1 MPTIKLTDQFGLDVD
16 VATGDL
22 SSLAK
27 YFGNFTSLSLAGF
40 NLNSIA
46 GLTLEDPAVTSIHAG
61 LNFAQP
67 VGIGSGGVTLQ
78 LSAGLGGT
86 LGIFV
91 PPADGGNLFDSDRYG
106 DNIPVDGAERYVSIV
121 LSATAGPGI
130 NAAVNQL
137 CFGFQ
142 AGATVS
148 LANYRLFETH
158 PTAPSILAA
167 VQDTLANFCV
177 PGGLDDLRA
186 LAPGAMV
193 TLEGTGTVSC
203 SGSADLAS
211 VANPLATVKLP
222 SPLPALDV
230 SAGGSVTIAASFG
243 ITWDYQLRVR
253 KLDANC
259 VSLGFY
265 RKRCTETSVS
275 VDVHGGVS
283 AGVGGQDL
291 FSSLIAAVAKNAAV
305 DPAALAGLGVPAA
318 QIAGIQSAVKAA
330 AQRKLEI
337 AMLATLTATDS
348 RGAAFLYEFDLD
360 ALDQDGT
367 AALTAALRGDLS
379 SLGGAALPSGV
390 RVLRSIVNELH
401 QSGVTWKLNLLGIY
415 NYISISE
422 LVRQGAVLFE
432 PVTGDLVVTDTATA
446 KRVAAATV
454 NFGAD
459 TAKLRHVLAESFLVT
474 AVYRGSQT
482 IVSTPEI
489 QCSHSFFELNGATG
503 ADAMR
508 SELDIA
514 AALGLLDPGLEESF
528 LAGAHDFGRTMV
540 YAETSYDACLASGLF
555 LNGTVPRPPAEF
567 DAAGRQAI
575 QLLVRRGAADDYRL
589 RPATDDQLW
598 SSMRSAGQPSFAL
611 LFPGW
616 TELQI
621 QVVTSDYSVIVWW
634 ADAMSSCAQ
643 RLAAMQARIA
653 VNPDPETPQFQA
665 LREDLANHLA
675 NVASQTKEE
684 FGQPWGLIAMDRVS
698 GCRAAARIQIAG
710 SRVALAATRATLA
723 AAGGSV
729 QP

>member
-1 MPTIKLTDQFGLDVD
+1 MHQGGARHRLLQRPGRARLVGGRAKYHHPEPDRSPAGICSALDRRPPRRRARLQPAIRNRIDEDNTMPTIKLTDQFGLDVD

-46 GLTLEDPAVTSIHAG
+46 GLTLEGPAVPSFHAG

-78 LSAGLGGT
+78 LSAGLGGA

-121 LSATAGPGI
+121 LSTTAGPGI

-137 CFGFQ
+137 CFGFH

-211 VANPLATVKLP
+211 VANPLATVKLPSPLPALDVSAGGSVVLALATVKLP

-390 RVLRSIVNELH
+390 RVLRSIVDQLH

-422 LVRQGAVLFE
+422 LVPQGAVLFE

-489 QCSHSFFELNGATG
+489 T
-503 ADAMR
+503 
-508 SELDIA
+508 
-514 AALGLLDPGLEESF
+514 
-528 LAGAHDFGRTMV
+528 
-540 YAETSYDACLASGLF
+540 
-555 LNGTVPRPPAEF
+555 
-567 DAAGRQAI
+567 
-575 QLLVRRGAADDYRL
+575 
-589 RPATDDQLW
+589 
-598 SSMRSAGQPSFAL
+598 
-611 LFPGW
+611 
-616 TELQI
+616 
-621 QVVTSDYSVIVWW
+621 
-634 ADAMSSCAQ
+634 
-643 RLAAMQARIA
+643 
-653 VNPDPETPQFQA
+653 
-665 LREDLANHLA
+665 
-675 NVASQTKEE
+675 
-684 FGQPWGLIAMDRVS
+684 
-698 GCRAAARIQIAG
+698 
-710 SRVALAATRATLA
+710 
-723 AAGGSV
+723 
-729 QP
+729 